1 MCEECQELDK
11 EIFFVPENT
20 SELPVSPPSLIREE
34 TPQDNSKF
42 EKINSGL
49 DNLFREV
56 RDIHKVCQN
65 FLAGHLRELETEL
78 DKYHD
83 IDRGRAF
90 NDVLE
95 SIARIYLDYEHLPDE
110 IDDTRIKQRT
120 KYFLLDIIQVLESYG
135 VHVQKSNLGEKRNL
149 RFTQVEGYVET
160 EDEALIDTV
169 AESKRTGFYREKS
182 AVIKEIVSLYI
193 KKEIK
198 NEQEANNENNKNN
211 EKEG

>member
-198 NEQEANNENNKNN
+198 NEQEANNENN

>member
-1 MCEECQELDK
+1 MCEECDELDQEL
-11 EIFFVPENT
+11 IFVPENT
-20 SELPVSPPSLIREE
+20 SELPASPPSLIREE
-34 TPQDNSKF
+34 ITQDNSEF

-49 DNLFREV
+49 DKLFSEV

-90 NDVLE
+90 DDVLE
-95 SIARIYLDYEHLPDE
+95 NIARIYLDYEHLPDE
-110 IDDTRIKQRT
+110 IEDAKIKQRT
-120 KYFLLDIIQVLESYG
+120 QYFLLDILQVLESYG
-135 VHVQKSNLGEKRNL
+135 VHVQKSCLKEKRNL

-169 AESKRTGFYREKS
+169 AESKRTGFYREKN
-182 AVIKEIVSLYI
+182 AIIKEIVSLYI
-193 KKEIK
+193 KKE
-198 NEQEANNENNKNN
+198 
-211 EKEG
+211 G